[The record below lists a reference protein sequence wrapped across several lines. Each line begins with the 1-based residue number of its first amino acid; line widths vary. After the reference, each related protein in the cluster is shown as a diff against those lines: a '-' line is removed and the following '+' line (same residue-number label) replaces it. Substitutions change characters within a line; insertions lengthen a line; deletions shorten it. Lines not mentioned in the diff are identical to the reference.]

1 MYTHTGRGILRA
13 LTTALR
19 PNYNGNASWL
29 WRRGG
34 LIKYSPV
41 HEGGDSPASSQRSAI
56 TKVSY
61 RRNGPE
67 ANRWVNLV

>member
-41 HEGGDSPASSQRSAI
+41 HEGGGIRPRHRKGPPSLRSAI
-56 TKVSY
+56 AEMAQ
-61 RRNGPE
+61 RLIDG
-67 ANRWVNLV
+67 

>member
-41 HEGGDSPASSQRSAI
+41 HEGGGEFARVIA
-56 TKVSY
+56 KV
-61 RRNGPE
+61 RHH
-67 ANRWVNLV
+67 